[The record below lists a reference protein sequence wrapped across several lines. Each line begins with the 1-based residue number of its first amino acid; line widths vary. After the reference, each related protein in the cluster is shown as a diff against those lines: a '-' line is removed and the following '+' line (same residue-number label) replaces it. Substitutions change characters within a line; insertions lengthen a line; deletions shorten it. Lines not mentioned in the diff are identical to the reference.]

1 MRKVIGLFAALL
13 SASTMA
19 SAEPT
24 QWMGHLTKFTDA
36 KAACGDIYS
45 RSCEP
50 YLAEAVA
57 TINVLDKVVTVNHQ
71 ITTFYTLVCPNGTS
85 RSLNGLSLLH
95 AALSYDQTEA
105 EIYWTDVL
113 YVVAT
118 RDFCKR

>member
-1 MRKVIGLFAALL
+1 MKSLIALSL
-13 SASTMA
+13 IALASTA
-19 SAEPT
+19 GAEPT

-36 KAACGDIYS
+36 KAACGDVYS

-57 TINVLDKVVTVNHQ
+57 TINVLQKSVVVNHQ
-71 ITTFYTLVCPNGTS
+71 SSTFYTLVCPNGTD

-95 AALSYDQTEA
+95 AALSYDQSEA
-105 EIYWTDVL
+105 AFYWTDVL

-118 RDFCKR
+118 RDFCKH